1 MNVNKSLDYYMEETG
16 MIQADLSRHSNLNPS
31 TVSLIRNNHRSPSY
45 ATLQAFADM
54 FHVKVSEF
62 IAAGEWDG

>member
-1 MNVNKSLDYYMEETG
+1 MEETG

-62 IAAGEWDG
+62 IAAGE